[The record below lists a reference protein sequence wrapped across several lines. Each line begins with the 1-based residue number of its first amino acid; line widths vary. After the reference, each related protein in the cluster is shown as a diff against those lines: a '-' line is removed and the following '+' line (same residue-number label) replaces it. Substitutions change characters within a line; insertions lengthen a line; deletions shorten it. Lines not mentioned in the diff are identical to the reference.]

1 MITRLAI
8 TMIMVSLSASLA
20 GSVKDNPAYRLFDSK
35 GKEIK
40 YSVMLRETSSADA
53 IFIGELHNNAIAHW
67 IELEVTQYI
76 HEIKGA
82 SLMLGAEMFER
93 DNQLIIDE
101 YLEEFYDASK
111 FEAEVKLW
119 KNYKTDYRP
128 LVEFARENNLRFIAT
143 NIPRRYASMVNKGGF
158 ESLDSL
164 SEHALKYIAPIPFPY
179 DPELKCYSDM
189 MDMGMGQHANENLP
203 KAQAAKD
210 ATMAWSM
217 VENWTKG
224 MVMIHYNGSYHS
236 KNHQGI
242 IWYLNHYLPGLK
254 ITTIEIVSQ
263 DDISSLAEEN
273 RGIADFIIA
282 VPSNM
287 TSTY

>member
-1 MITRLAI
+1 MI
-8 TMIMVSLSASLA
+8 SLSASLA
-20 GSVKDNPAYRLFDSK
+20 GSGKDKPAYRLFNSE
-35 GKEIK
+35 GKEVK
-40 YSVMLRETSSADA
+40 YSVMLREAYSADM

-67 IELEVTQYI
+67 IELEVTQAL
-76 HEIKGA
+76 HKEKGNV
-82 SLMLGAEMFER
+82 LLLGAEMFER
-93 DNQLIIDE
+93 DDQLVIDE
-101 YLEEFYDASK
+101 YLGGLYDASK
-111 FEAEVKLW
+111 FEPEVKLW

-158 ESLDSL
+158 EALDSL
-164 SEHALKYIAPIPFPY
+164 SEKALEYIAPLPFPY

-189 MDMGMGQHANENLP
+189 MDMGMSHTNENLP

-217 VENWTKG
+217 VENRKEG

-242 IWYLNHYLPGLK
+242 IWYMNHYLPGLK
-254 ITTIEIVSQ
+254 IITIEIVSQ
-263 DDISSLAEEN
+263 DDISSLEEEN

-287 TSTY
+287 TTTY